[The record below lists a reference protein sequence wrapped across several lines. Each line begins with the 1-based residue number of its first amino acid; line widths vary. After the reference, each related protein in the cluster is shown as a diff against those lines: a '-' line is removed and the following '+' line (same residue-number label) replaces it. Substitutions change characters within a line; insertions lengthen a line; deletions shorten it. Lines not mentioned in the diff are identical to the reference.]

1 MFSEKEGKEEGIVM
15 DIEVSSNRERLT
27 NDLENWLVYF
37 ANRKKK
43 AITREEAAKLSQRV
57 MANLDI
63 EDPTFAHKGPSWLAL
78 EIIRNRD

>member
-1 MFSEKEGKEEGIVM
+1 MFCGKEEREEGIAM

-37 ANRKKK
+37 ANRQKK
-43 AITREEAAKLSQRV
+43 AVTREEAAKLSQRV

-63 EDPTFAHKGPSWLAL
+63 EDPAFAHKGPSWLAL
-78 EIIRNRD
+78 EIIRYRD

>member
-1 MFSEKEGKEEGIVM
+1 M
-15 DIEVSSNRERLT
+15 DTEVSSNRERLT

-37 ANRKKK
+37 ANRQKK
-43 AITREEAAKLSQRV
+43 AVSREEAAELSQRV

-63 EDPTFAHKGPSWLAL
+63 EDPAFAHKGPSWLAL